1 MVEHCS
7 SHHRACIS
15 RGHMMKRRPWD
26 DTTCTPR
33 GLWTTNHKDMTRT
46 RTLVRN
52 LTPKQINTKKK
63 TTTTTSAGF
72 WMIDYFPLLGQPPKG
87 SIWHKMNWPP
97 SDPHQALTLDM
108 PLHLR
113 NMLKYIWCDI
123 HWNNSNSLAYLAFYL
138 TSSLIFF
145 FAAANLTFCLT
156 YIPLYSD
163 ILI

>member
-26 DTTCTPR
+26 DTTCTTR

-52 LTPKQINTKKK
+52 LTPQQINTKKK
-63 TTTTTSAGF
+63 QQQARASGWLTIFHCWVNHQRVRFDTKWTDLPVIPIRPWHLICRYIWETCWNTF
-72 WMIDYFPLLGQPPKG
+72 DVTYIETIRTVWHVIWH
-87 SIWHKMNWPP
+87 SIWHLVW
-97 SDPHQALTLDM
+97 
-108 PLHLR
+108 
-113 NMLKYIWCDI
+113 Y
-123 HWNNSNSLAYLAFYL
+123 
-138 TSSLIFF
+138 F

-156 YIPLYSD
+156 YIPLYSG